1 MRTIT
6 VGRSRDC
13 DIIIAD
19 SGVSR
24 LHAEI
29 SLVGGQYVYRDVSS
43 NGSAIGG
50 RIILNDKIVVA
61 PGTPI
66 MLANR
71 VPLPWNQVQQ
81 LLPLHGGDQGRTE
94 ITPGG
99 ATQPYHP
106 AGGYSSVPPIPP
118 GGNGMPP
125 YRYYKPDELGVGW
138 GILSFIVPLIGWI
151 LYFVWKDETPH
162 RASQAAIWAWVGFGV
177 NLISFFAALAA

>member
-13 DIIIAD
+13 DIVIAD

-50 RIILNDKIVVA
+50 RIILNDKVIVA
-61 PGTPI
+61 PGTRI

-99 ATQPYHP
+99 VTQPYRP
-106 AGGYSSVPPIPP
+106 SNNYDPVPPPP
-118 GGNGMPP
+118 P
-125 YRYYKPDELGVGW
+125 RYYKPDELGVGW
-138 GILSFIVPLIGWI
+138 AILAFLIPLVGWI
-151 LYFVWKDETPH
+151 FYFVWKDETPR
-162 RASQAAIWAWVGFGV
+162 RASQVATWAWVGFGV
-177 NLISFFAALAA
+177 NLIVTFASMA

>member
-1 MRTIT
+1 MKTIT

-13 DIIIAD
+13 DIVIAD

-43 NGSAIGG
+43 NGSSIGG
-50 RIILNDKIVVA
+50 RIVQNEKVIVA
-61 PGTPI
+61 PGTRI

-81 LLPLHGGDQGRTE
+81 LLPLHGGDRGMTE
-94 ITPGG
+94 IVHGDNTYR
-99 ATQPYHP
+99 A
-106 AGGYSSVPPIPP
+106 P
-118 GGNGMPP
+118 GGNYEPEP
-125 YRYYKPDELGVGW
+125 VHYYKRDELGVGW
-138 GILSFIVPLIGWI
+138 GILSFVIPLIGWI

-177 NLISFFAALAA
+177 NLIVTLAFMA

>member
-99 ATQPYHP
+99 GYQPYMP
-106 AGGYSSVPPIPP
+106 GGGYNPVPP
-118 GGNGMPP
+118 
-125 YRYYKPDELGVGW
+125 RYYKPDELGVGW